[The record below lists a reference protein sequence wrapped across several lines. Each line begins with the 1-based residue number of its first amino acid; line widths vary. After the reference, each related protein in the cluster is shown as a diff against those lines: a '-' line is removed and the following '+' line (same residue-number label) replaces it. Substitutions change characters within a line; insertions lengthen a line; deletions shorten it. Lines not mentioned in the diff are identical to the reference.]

1 MNLLDKLRTFF
12 ARGKPGPGTPAKRTD
27 DSAYSA
33 TFGNGS
39 GGGFAGGAVNRLTV
53 SLATWSGAINA
64 DLDASLVIMRARA
77 RQLAQSNEY
86 GRRFLSLV
94 ATNVVGPHGPK
105 LQVRAYTDFPDQ
117 RNKKPVL
124 DKVAN
129 DAIEV
134 HYARWCKVSDVTGRM
149 DFAQQCRVAI
159 KGAARDGEAL
169 VRYVRRPDLPY
180 GIALQLLEAD
190 RLDEQLN
197 VLFQNGGAIRQGV
210 EIDSSGRP
218 LALHIKTTHPGD
230 RYTQAHA
237 KSERVPMSQILHI
250 YLPERAEQ
258 VRGYSWFHAII
269 LRALQLHGFN
279 EAAVIAA
286 RIGASK
292 VAALVP
298 KDTDGGPMPGAL
310 DAVADGKS
318 SSGALHMDVE
328 AGDILQVPQGY
339 DLDSWNPEYP
349 HANFESFVKAAMR
362 GISAGLDVATHNLSG
377 DMTDVNY
384 SSARIAELSERDM
397 WITLQQWFIR
407 AMVQPV
413 FEEWLAIALLRG
425 EITLPNGKALPA
437 EKLGKFRDA
446 ARFQGRRWPWV
457 DPSKEIDAAQKAV
470 DLGITSRTRLA
481 AERGEEFDDVL
492 DELTQE
498 REQLEAAKLAGR
510 PVAPPAAPPAPP
522 PQE

>member
-1 MNLLDKLRTFF
+1 MKLFETLRNYFG
-12 ARGKPGPGTPAKRTD
+12 GKSVPAKRAT

-33 TFGNGS
+33 TFGAGS
-39 GGGFAGGAVNRLTV
+39 GAGFSGGAVNRLTV

-77 RQLAQSNEY
+77 RQLAQGNEY

-105 LQVRAYTDFPDQ
+105 LQVRAYRDFPDQ
-117 RNKKPVL
+117 RDKKPVL
-124 DKVAN
+124 DKIAN

-134 HYARWCKVSDVTGRM
+134 HYARWCRGADITGRM
-149 DFAQQCRVAI
+149 DLAHMYRVAL
-159 KGAARDGEAL
+159 KSVARDGEAL
-169 VRYVRRPDLPY
+169 LRFVRRADLPY
-180 GIALQLLEAD
+180 GFALQLLEAD
-190 RLDEQLN
+190 RLDEQIN
-197 VLFQNGGAIRQGV
+197 TVFTGGGAIRQGV

-218 LALHIKTTHPGD
+218 VALHIKTAHPGE
-230 RYTQAHA
+230 RYATARTGI
-237 KSERVPMSQILHI
+237 ERVPMGEIMHV

-269 LRALQLHGFN
+269 MRTSQLHGFT

-298 KDTDGGPMPGAL
+298 NDNDGGPMPGAL
-310 DAVADGKS
+310 EGVADGQAPN
-318 SSGALHMDVE
+318 GALQMDVE

-339 DLDSWNPEYP
+339 KLDSWNPEYP
-349 HANFESFVKAAMR
+349 HANFDSFIKAAMR

-377 DMTDVNY
+377 DMTEVNY
-384 SSARIAELSERDM
+384 SSARIAELSERDL

-407 AMVQPV
+407 AVAQPV
-413 FEEWLAIALLRG
+413 FEEWLAIAMLRG
-425 EITLPNGKALPA
+425 EVTLPNGKALPA
-437 EKLGKFRDA
+437 EKLGKFREA
-446 ARFQGRRWPWV
+446 SRFQGRRWGWV
-457 DPSKEIDAAQKAV
+457 DPAKEIAAAQAAV

-498 REQLEAAKLAGR
+498 REQLDTAKLAGR
-510 PVAPPAAPPAPP
+510 PLAPASAPAAPPT
-522 PQE
+522 QE